1 VSVEELL
8 PTGLSATFR
17 RWFNT
22 MPFQN
27 VPDCVVCQIVA
38 QVGQCSLYS
47 SISPGAILLS
57 HADSQTGDFV
67 ISWRPARPSTW
78 TLRVLN
84 NQFSVPRQQ
93 SFRLGDRCHLPQRL
107 AAKLFSFGRQSP
119 SLVIVE
125 PEAPITHLFSKDA
138 ILLDQICNDLLLML
152 AHPAGN
158 RRYEKRKWVQRRTHR
173 PILWTKFEEDLNT
186 IISTRLSF

>member
-1 VSVEELL
+1 MTVEKLL
-8 PTGLSATFR
+8 PTGLSATLR

-38 QVGQCSLYS
+38 QVGQCSLYPP
-47 SISPGAILLS
+47 ISPGAILLS
-57 HADSQTGDFV
+57 HADSQSGDFV
-67 ISWRPARPSTW
+67 ISRGPAGASTW
-78 TLRVLN
+78 TLRLLD

-107 AAKLFSFGRQSP
+107 AAKLFSFGCQSP

-125 PEAPITHLFSKDA
+125 PEASVTHLFSKDT
-138 ILLDQICNDLLLML
+138 ILLDQICNDLLLVL

-158 RRYEKRKWVQRRTHR
+158 RRYG
-173 PILWTKFEEDLNT
+173 
-186 IISTRLSF
+186 